1 MTPSAAASSRSE
13 AAVPELPAMFATSFP
28 PEAQLVAA
36 VRRFVSDFYARV
48 LRDPDGSSRV
58 ALATHELL
66 ENAVNYCATGDVT
79 IRVSVSP
86 FRSRYLVRVRT
97 RNAAS
102 AHHISELKRVVAEM
116 ESAADPTEFFRRRMR
131 ETVLEPLGSGLGL
144 PRICSEAS
152 MELTCSTSG
161 DEVEIAAQT
170 VLGVENDR

>member
-1 MTPSAAASSRSE
+1 MTQMAAQSSEVALGDS
-13 AAVPELPAMFATSFP
+13 PATFATSFP

-48 LRDPDGSSRV
+48 LRDAESSSRV

-66 ENAVNYCATGDVT
+66 ENAVTYCARGDVT

-102 AHHISELKRVVAEM
+102 RRDIADLERTLDEL
-116 ESAADPTEFFRRRMR
+116 ESSPDPRTYFERRMR
-131 ETVLEPLGSGLGL
+131 ETTHEPSGSGLGL
-144 PRICSEAS
+144 ARICAEAG
-152 MELTCSTSG
+152 MEIKCTTTG
-161 DEVEIAAQT
+161 DEIEIAAQT
-170 VLGVENDR
+170 VLGVETNR